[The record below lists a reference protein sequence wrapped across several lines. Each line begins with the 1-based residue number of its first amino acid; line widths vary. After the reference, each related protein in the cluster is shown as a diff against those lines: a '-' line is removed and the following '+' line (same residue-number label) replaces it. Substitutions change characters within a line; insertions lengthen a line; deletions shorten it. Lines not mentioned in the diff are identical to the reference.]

1 MSLEDD
7 VAKLAR
13 NAILA
18 ALGPDALRLL
28 AFSAETRVLRAGDIL
43 FRRDETSNGGFV
55 VLSGSIALDAS
66 DYSSTARIVRPP
78 ALIGEI
84 ALLTPTARPATAIAR
99 EPSTVLR
106 ISQLLFRR
114 VLSEYPTSA
123 ERLRQS
129 LAARLTGFT
138 DELDLVLNKNL
149 QIRRRLAVGARRIA
163 PLRAASACSK
173 SMQSKIEMNQHGHV
187 V

>member
-28 AFSAETRVLRAGDIL
+28 AFSAETRTLRAGDIL
-43 FRRDETSNGGFV
+43 FRRNEASNGGFV

-66 DYSSTARIVRPP
+66 DHGSAAARIVRPP

-84 ALLTPTARPATAIAR
+84 ALLTQTARPATAIAR
-99 EPSTVLR
+99 EPSSVLR
-106 ISQLLFRR
+106 ISRLLFRR
-114 VLSEYPTSA
+114 VLGEYPASA
-123 ERLRQS
+123 ERLRHS
-129 LAARLTGFT
+129 LAARLSGFMN
-138 DELDLVLNKNL
+138 ELDAALNKDL
-149 QIRRRLAVGARRIA
+149 ESAGA
-163 PLRAASACSK
+163 PSLE
-173 SMQSKIEMNQHGHV
+173 IE
-187 V
+187 

>member
-28 AFSAETRVLRAGDIL
+28 AFSAETRILRAGDIL
-43 FRRDETSNGGFV
+43 FRRNEASNGGFV
-55 VLSGSIALDAS
+55 VMSGSIALDAS
-66 DYSSTARIVRPP
+66 DHGSTAARIVRPP

-84 ALLTPTARPATAIAR
+84 ALLTQTARPATAIAR
-99 EPSTVLR
+99 EPSSVLR

-114 VLSEYPTSA
+114 ILSEYPASA
-123 ERLRQS
+123 ERLRHS

-138 DELDLVLNKNL
+138 DELD
-149 QIRRRLAVGARRIA
+149 AVFGQNGE
-163 PLRAASACSK
+163 AATPAVESEA
-173 SMQSKIEMNQHGHV
+173 G
-187 V
+187 

>member
-28 AFSAETRVLRAGDIL
+28 AFSAETRTLRAGDIL
-43 FRRDETSNGGFV
+43 FRRNEASNAGFV

-66 DYSSTARIVRPP
+66 DHGSAAARIVRPP

-84 ALLTPTARPATAIAR
+84 ALLTQTARPATAIAR
-99 EPSTVLR
+99 EPSSVLR
-106 ISQLLFRR
+106 ISRLLFRR
-114 VLSEYPTSA
+114 VLGEYPASA
-123 ERLRQS
+123 ERLRHS
-129 LAARLTGFT
+129 LATRLSGFMN
-138 DELDLVLNKNL
+138 ELDAALNKDL
-149 QIRRRLAVGARRIA
+149 EFAGA
-163 PLRAASACSK
+163 PSLE
-173 SMQSKIEMNQHGHV
+173 IE
-187 V
+187 

>member
-28 AFSAETRVLRAGDIL
+28 AFSAETRTLRAGDVL
-43 FRRDETSNGGFV
+43 FRRNEASNCGFV

-66 DYSSTARIVRPP
+66 DHGSAAARIVRPP

-84 ALLTPTARPATAIAR
+84 ALLTQTARPATAIAR
-99 EPSTVLR
+99 EPSSVLR
-106 ISQLLFRR
+106 ISRLLFRR
-114 VLSEYPTSA
+114 VLGEYPAGA
-123 ERLRQS
+123 ERLRHS
-129 LAARLTGFT
+129 LAARVSGFMN
-138 DELDLVLNKNL
+138 ELDAALNKDL
-149 QIRRRLAVGARRIA
+149 E
-163 PLRAASACSK
+163 SAGVPSLE
-173 SMQSKIEMNQHGHV
+173 IE
-187 V
+187 